1 MIRKQT
7 PGDRD
12 QIAEIWLDTN
22 LKAHDFIPAA
32 YWKGNFEA
40 VKEML
45 SQAEIYLYEE
55 EAEGGILGFV
65 GLDGDYIAG
74 IFVSEAAQSKGVGS
88 RLIQFAKGI
97 RNRLELSVYVKNT
110 GAIRFY
116 ERAGF
121 QIHHEGTDEATGEKE
136 YFMVWKQS

>member
-12 QIAEIWLDTN
+12 QIARIWLDTN
-22 LKAHDFIPAA
+22 LKAHDFVPAA

-40 VKEML
+40 VREML
-45 SQAEIYLYEE
+45 SQAEIYLYEA
-55 EAEGGILGFV
+55 EAEGGILGFM

-74 IFVSEAAQSKGVGS
+74 IFVSETAQSKGIGS
-88 RLIQFAKGI
+88 QLIQFAKSI
-97 RNRLELSVYVKNT
+97 RNQLELRVYVKNT

-121 QIHHEGTDEATGEKE
+121 QISHEGTDEATGEKE

>member
-22 LKAHDFIPAA
+22 LKAHDFIPGA

-55 EAEGGILGFV
+55 EAEGGIHGFV

-88 RLIQFAKGI
+88 QLIQFAKGI

-121 QIHHEGTDEATGEKE
+121 QIRHEGTDEATGEKE